1 MARLRA
7 IEEGL
12 PLVRSANSGISAVVD
27 PWGRIQAELGLG
39 ETGVLDASLPQPL
52 PQPTPFARAGLAIIL
67 VPACALALCALM
79 LEARRRRALPEVNKT
94 RKAARI

>member
-1 MARLRA
+1 MARMRA

-27 PWGRIQAELGLG
+27 PWGRVQAELGLG
-39 ETGVLDASLPQPL
+39 ETGVLDATLPQPL
-52 PQPTPFARAGLAIIL
+52 PAGHAVRARRPRDRRSRR
-67 VPACALALCALM
+67 PALLGLCALL

-94 RKAARI
+94 AKSR